1 MSMNMP
7 ARGVPTR
14 LKTCFVTDVDE
25 AGPGS
30 IRANIT
36 ESTISA
42 NRDEGLDLDEADD
55 GEIYLAAVNVE
66 TSGNADENIKITR
79 LGSGNVTALLSVV
92 TVKNSKYG
100 DGVKLES
107 FDNSED
113 KNPVGAVFATVEKS
127 ALTFNDGDDIQIKAE
142 RGELV
147 VRSSI
152 LGTKKLSEGIMLTI
166 VPEPNTGTP

>member
-1 MSMNMP
+1 MP

-30 IRANIT
+30 IKVNIT

-42 NRDEGLDLDEADD
+42 NREEGLDLDEADD

-66 TSGNADENIKITR
+66 ASGNADENIKITQ
-79 LGSGNVTALLSVV
+79 LGSGNVTALLSAV
-92 TVKNSKYG
+92 TVKNSKDG

-113 KNPVGAVFATVEKS
+113 ENPVGAVFATVEKS
-127 ALTFNDGDDIQIKAE
+127 ALTLNDSDDIQIESA

-147 VRSSI
+147 ARSSVI
-152 LGTKKLSEGIMLTI
+152 GTKKLSEGIMLTI
-166 VPEPNTGTP
+166 VPEPKAGTP